1 MEEKEVKQVTNKS
14 KATNSTTKKTSS
26 SSLEAKSKT
35 TAKKTTTKSADSSKK
50 KSSSTKKST
59 PKVEEKNV
67 DLVIEEKQEIK
78 DQTIEINEIQ
88 ETEDILQEPII
99 VENENNLEVS
109 EEIVV
114 LEQEDKEKKN
124 KKKKEKDTWKFEKI
138 EDVDVKKGLS
148 STEAE
153 KRILNHYNNENN
165 VKTTKTGW
173 QIIRDNIFTFFNM
186 LYIVITVILCL
197 AHSWSNLTFLPIVL
211 ANVIISIYQEFKA
224 KKIVEKLSLVSAPKA
239 TVIRD
244 GEEVVIPTENVV
256 IDDIIRYSN
265 GNQIITDS
273 IVKKGFIEVNESMI
287 TGEPD
292 AILKQEGD
300 MLYSGSFVVSGTCLA
315 QVENVGKNNYIEKLA
330 MEAKQ
335 QKENKSELLRTL
347 NWIIKVIGFII
358 IPLAIFQF
366 YQAWAAIDVAA
377 LAEKLEIA
385 VSEVGYYE
393 KFCEIIPSVAG
404 SIIGMI
410 PSGLFLLTTV
420 ALSAGVYRLAK
431 RNNTMVQELYCIEM
445 LARVDILCLDKTG
458 TITDG
463 TMRVVDC
470 VEIKNTTDYTMREI
484 VGSMMNSFEETN
496 ATSEALIR
504 FFDKNKVLRPV
515 RIIPFSSQRKFSAVA
530 FEGVGTF
537 YLGAPEYVF
546 PHGVTNLKHRIDRYA
561 SQGCRVLLLSHT
573 PLIIKGNELPKTVK
587 PIGMIVLQDHIR
599 EDVFA
604 TLEYFRNNGVDI
616 KVISGDN
623 PLTVSEIASRAGI
636 LNTNRYVSL
645 EGLTEEEVKDIAFDY
660 TIFGRVTPNQKRA
673 LVEAYK
679 EKKKTVA
686 MTGDGVNDI
695 LALKEADCSIAMAS
709 GSEATRNIANI
720 VLMESNF
727 SAMPSVVAEGRR
739 VINNIE
745 RTSTLFLVKTIF
757 TILLTLFVMAMG
769 IQYFYEPSQLIIIE
783 LCIIGAPSV
792 FISLL
797 PNNEKVQGKFIAN
810 VLRTS
815 FPGALTVL
823 LFNILLYVIGGK
835 VANFGWFVE
844 VNKVMVM
851 TPLFKTMS
859 LLITTAVCLT
869 ILYKMCKPF
878 NLFKTLIFGVVL
890 IIVITVFYFGLYQQ
904 DTTFGKMV
912 VEFLKLDWP
921 NPGPMPEIPID
932 PTAIPDMTYEQWQ
945 IVKQSQLINTLMLF
959 LMILLINPVVSLMEN
974 LLGTIKK
981 VKI

>member
-1 MEEKEVKQVTNKS
+1 MEKIQEKTTAVKT
-14 KATNSTTKKTSS
+14 ATKKTTTKKTSS
-26 SSLEAKSKT
+26 TSKPR
-35 TAKKTTTKSADSSKK
+35 TKSTSSPKTKKDENISLKEIEQKNVVEEESTQTELAEEVYENDRLNIIEPIEQNKLDEDKKENDNLDIIEKNEQSEKIQENIKNEVKIEELENKQK
-50 KSSSTKKST
+50 KS
-59 PKVEEKNV
+59 
-67 DLVIEEKQEIK
+67 
-78 DQTIEINEIQ
+78 
-88 ETEDILQEPII
+88 ED
-99 VENENNLEVS
+99 
-109 EEIVV
+109 
-114 LEQEDKEKKN
+114 
-124 KKKKEKDTWKFEKI
+124 WKFEKI
-138 EDVDVKKGLS
+138 ENVNVKKGLS
-148 STEAE
+148 SEE
-153 KRILNHYNNENN
+153 VNHRIMNHYNNENN
-165 VKTTKTGW
+165 TKTTKTGW
-173 QIIRDNIFTFFNM
+173 QIVRDNIFTFFNM
-186 LYIVITVILCL
+186 LYIVITVILCI
-197 AHSWSNLTFLPIVL
+197 ANSWANLTFIPIVFV
-211 ANVIISIYQEFKA
+211 NIFISIYQEFKA
-224 KKIVEKLSLVSAPKA
+224 KKIIEKLNLVSAPKA
-239 TVIRD
+239 NVIRD
-244 GEEVVIPTENVV
+244 GVLQEVSVKDVV
-256 IDDIIRYSN
+256 IDDIIKYVN

-273 IVKKGFIEVNESMI
+273 IVKQGFVEVNESMI
-287 TGEPD
+287 TGEAD

-300 MLYSGSFVVSGTCLA
+300 ILYSGSFVVSGSCYA

-330 MEAKQ
+330 TEAKQ

-347 NWIIKVIGFII
+347 NWIIKIIGIII
-358 IPLAIFQF
+358 IPLAVFQF
-366 YQAWAAIDVAA
+366 YQVWSNLDVQTVANYF
-377 LAEKLEIA
+377 EMSVENVTI
-385 VSEVGYYE
+385 YE
-393 KFCEIIPSVAG
+393 KFCYVVPNVAG

-431 RNNTMVQELYCIEM
+431 RNKTMVQELYCIEM

-470 VEIKNTTDYTMREI
+470 VEIKNTTDYTLREI

-504 FFDKNKVLRPV
+504 FFDVNKVLTPV
-515 RIIPFSSQRKFSAVA
+515 RVIPFSSQRKFSAVS
-530 FEGVGTF
+530 FDGVGTF
-537 YLGAPEYVF
+537 YLGAPEYVY
-546 PHGVTNLKHRIDRYA
+546 PHGIANLKHRIDRYA

-573 PLIIKGNELPKTVK
+573 SLMIKGNDLPKNVK
-587 PIGMIVLQDHIR
+587 AIGMIVLQDHIR
-599 EDVFA
+599 DDVFE
-604 TLEYFRNNGVDI
+604 TIEYFRNNGVDV

-645 EGLTEEEVKDIAFDY
+645 EGLSEEEVKDIAFDY

-720 VLMESNF
+720 VLMDSNF

-757 TILLTLFVMAMG
+757 TILLTLFCMAMG
-769 IQYFYEPSQLIIIE
+769 IQYFYEPRQLLIIE
-783 LCIIGAPSV
+783 MCIIGAPAT

-797 PNNEKVQGKFIAN
+797 PNNEKVQGKFISN
-810 VLRTS
+810 VLKTS

-823 LFNILLYVIGGK
+823 MFNILLYIVGGK
-835 VANFGWFVE
+835 VSEFQWIEDG
-844 VNKVMVM
+844 VM
-851 TPLFKTMS
+851 TGYFKTMS

-869 ILYKMCKPF
+869 VLYKMCKPF
-878 NLFKTLIFGVVL
+878 NLVKTIIFATVFTLVVL
-890 IIVITVFYFGLYQQ
+890 VFYLGLYQQ
-904 DTTFGKMV
+904 DLGISKLIC
-912 VEFLKLDWP
+912 EFLKLEWP
-921 NPGPMPEIPID
+921 YGEEL
-932 PTAIPDMTYEQWQ
+932 TGL
-945 IVKQSQLINTLMLF
+945 QLNNTLMLF
-959 LMILLINPVVSLMEN
+959 LMILLINPVMGLMEN

>member
-1 MEEKEVKQVTNKS
+1 MEENQEKTNVVEETTPKKTTKKSSTTSKTKSNSTSSTRTKKTTVPKENLDEKEVEK
-14 KATNSTTKKTSS
+14 
-26 SSLEAKSKT
+26 EI
-35 TAKKTTTKSADSSKK
+35 
-50 KSSSTKKST
+50 
-59 PKVEEKNV
+59 VEEV
-67 DLVIEEKQEIK
+67 ITEDISIEEKKDIK
-78 DQTIEINEIQ
+78 
-88 ETEDILQEPII
+88 
-99 VENENNLEVS
+99 ENNRINNISSQNIVQDGIKTISKKTKNAQIKVDWNFQRIENVNVKTGLTS
-109 EEIVV
+109 EEAY
-114 LEQEDKEKKN
+114 N
-124 KKKKEKDTWKFEKI
+124 
-138 EDVDVKKGLS
+138 
-148 STEAE
+148 
-153 KRILNHYNNENN
+153 RIINHYNNENN
-165 VKTTKTGW
+165 TKTTKTSW

-186 LYIVITVILCL
+186 LYIVITVILCI
-197 AHSWSNLTFLPIVL
+197 ANSWANLTFLPIVF
-211 ANVIISIYQEFKA
+211 ANVVISIYQEFKA

-239 TVIRD
+239 NVIRD
-244 GEEVVIPTENVV
+244 GVLQEINVKEVV
-256 IDDIIRYSN
+256 IDDIIKYSN

-273 IVKKGFIEVNESMI
+273 IVKQGFVEVNESMI

-300 MLYSGSFVVSGTCLA
+300 ILYSGSFVVSGTCYA

-330 MEAKQ
+330 IEAKQ

-347 NWIIKVIGFII
+347 NWIIKIIGFII

-366 YQAWAAIDVAA
+366 YQTWSKLNIEAVA
-377 LAEKLEIA
+377 KYYEIA
-385 VSEVGYYE
+385 VENVTIYE
-393 KFCEIIPSVAG
+393 KFCYVIPNVAG

-431 RNNTMVQELYCIEM
+431 RNKTMVQELYCIEM

-470 VEIKNTTDYTMREI
+470 VEIKNTTEYTLREI

-504 FFDKNKVLRPV
+504 FFDVNKVLTPV
-515 RIIPFSSQRKFSAVA
+515 RVIPFSSQRKFSAVS

-537 YLGAPEYVF
+537 YLGAPEYVY
-546 PHGVTNLKHRIDRYA
+546 PHGIANLKHRIDRYA
-561 SQGCRVLLLSHT
+561 SQGCRVLLLSYT
-573 PLIIKGNELPKTVK
+573 PSIVKGNELPKTVK
-587 PIGMIVLQDHIR
+587 AIGMIVLQDHIR
-599 EDVFA
+599 DDVFE
-604 TLEYFRNNGVDI
+604 TIEYFRNNGVDV

-623 PLTVSEIASRAGI
+623 PLTVAEIASRAGI

-645 EGLTEEEVKDIAFDY
+645 EGLTEDEVKDIAFDY

-757 TILLTLFVMAMG
+757 TILLTLFCTAMG
-769 IQYFYEPSQLIIIE
+769 VQYLYEPRQLLIIE
-783 LCIIGAPSV
+783 MCIIGGPAA

-797 PNNEKVQGKFIAN
+797 PNNEKVQGKFISN
-810 VLRTS
+810 VLKTS

-823 LFNILLYVIGGK
+823 MFNIMLYVVGGK
-835 VANFGWFVE
+835 VSEFQWIVDGE
-844 VNKVMVM
+844 M
-851 TPLFKTMS
+851 TGYFKTMS

-869 ILYKMCKPF
+869 VLYKMCKPF
-878 NLFKTLIFGVVL
+878 NLFKTIIFTVVFIL
-890 IIVITVFYFGLYQQ
+890 VTLVFYLGLYQQ
-904 DTTFGKMV
+904 DLTLGKFIGD
-912 VEFLKLDWP
+912 FLKIQWP
-921 NPGPMPEIPID
+921 YGEELN
-932 PTAIPDMTYEQWQ
+932 AL
-945 IVKQSQLINTLMLF
+945 QLNNTLMLL
-959 LMILLINPVVSLMEN
+959 LMILLINPVMGLMEN